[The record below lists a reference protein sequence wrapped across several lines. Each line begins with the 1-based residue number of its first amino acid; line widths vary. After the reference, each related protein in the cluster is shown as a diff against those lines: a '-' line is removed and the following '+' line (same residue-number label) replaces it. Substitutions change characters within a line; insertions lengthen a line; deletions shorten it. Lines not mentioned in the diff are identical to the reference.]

1 MSFEKIKGHQNQLK
15 YLSRLK
21 KSGSI
26 PHALLFTGQQGI
38 GKRLIADIF
47 AASVFCKETEA
58 PCGKCHSCMQI
69 KAGSYPDF
77 LVLER
82 DDKGK
87 IPVGASDRSQ
97 QGSVRWMI
105 DRLTRSSINGRY
117 VVIVDGVETISESG
131 QNALLKTV
139 EEPGSDSHIILI
151 AESKSGILPTIVS
164 RCIEINFN
172 PLPVS
177 DINDIVDER
186 FPEGENSSLISS
198 ICGGS
203 ADVALRLYDDKIFDG
218 IIAAAKEIKGILRG
232 RGTAGKAFDFSGTA
246 EPAFVITVLVNLYS
260 FMVRSHIT
268 GEVVMYPD
276 DITLDAYEAEKAVKI
291 LLAIKKGLKNNLN
304 VNSILKGMLYSVSEI
319 NSRGFPDPDFSWL
332 L

>member
-1 MSFEKIKGHQNQLK
+1 MVFHKIKGHKSQLN

-21 KSGSI
+21 KGGTI
-26 PHALLFTGQQGI
+26 PHALLFAGQQGI

-47 AASVFCKETEA
+47 AASVFCKENDS
-58 PCGKCHSCMQI
+58 PCGKCHSCLQM

-87 IPVGASDRSQ
+87 IPVGSSDRSQ

-105 DRLTRSSINGRY
+105 DRLTRSPLNGRY

-139 EEPGSDSHIILI
+139 EEPGSDSYIILI

-164 RCIEINFN
+164 RCIEVNFN
-172 PLPVS
+172 PLQVS
-177 DINDIVDER
+177 DIKEIINER
-186 FPEGENSSLISS
+186 FPDEENLSLISS

-203 ADVALRLYDDKIFDG
+203 ADVALRLNDSKVFGG

-232 RGTAGKAFDFSGTA
+232 RGTAGKTFDLSGSSETAFIITA
-246 EPAFVITVLVNLYS
+246 LINLYS

-268 GEVVMYPD
+268 GEIVVYPD
-276 DITLDAYEAEKAVKI
+276 DITLDIKEAEKAVKI

-332 L
+332 